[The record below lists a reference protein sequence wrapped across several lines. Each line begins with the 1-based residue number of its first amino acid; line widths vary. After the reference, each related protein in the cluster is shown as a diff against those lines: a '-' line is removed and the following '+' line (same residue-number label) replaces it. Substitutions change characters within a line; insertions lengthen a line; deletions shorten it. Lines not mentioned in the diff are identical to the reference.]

1 MARSH
6 ESSTRRGRLGQ
17 FPLEPGW
24 RPLLEDLAV
33 HPGDLLR
40 RARLPEDLFSRAE
53 VGLSTEEYFRFWTSL
68 EAEVGDPVFPLRIA
82 EVVTT
87 ESFLPP
93 LFAAL
98 CSPNL
103 IVAAQRISRYKRLI
117 APMALHVTERRAG
130 LELAFEWLD
139 ASVAPPQSLV
149 AAELAFIVRLARIAT
164 REQVRPL
171 EVVTLHPPQPAAD
184 YARFFGVEVVRGK
197 IHALTFAKVDAE
209 RPFLTANEAMWK
221 VFEPSLRLRL
231 AELDDSASVSER
243 VRATLLE
250 SLPSGKASMD
260 AVAGRLALS
269 KRTLQRRLS
278 EEGTSFQI
286 VLNRTREDLARHYLS
301 RTAYSCAE
309 ISFLLGF
316 EDPNSFF
323 RAFHEWTG
331 DTPESLRQASMH

>member
-24 RPLLEDLAV
+24 RPLLEDLSV

-164 REQVRPL
+164 REQ
-171 EVVTLHPPQPAAD
+171 
-184 YARFFGVEVVRGK
+184 VEVVRGK